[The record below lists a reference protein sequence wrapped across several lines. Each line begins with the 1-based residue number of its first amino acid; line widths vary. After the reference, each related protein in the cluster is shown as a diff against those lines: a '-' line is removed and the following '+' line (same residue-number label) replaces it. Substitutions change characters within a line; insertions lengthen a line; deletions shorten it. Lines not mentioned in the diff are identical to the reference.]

1 MSKQIILEALNGI
14 HDTYVTEAAEA
25 LGLLG
30 EAAPAYTKPAREHRV
45 NLLSRFFGSGW
56 GVAVI
61 CAVVSLSVLG
71 GIIWAGQ
78 RPIVSG
84 PAGTDPSIETNAE
97 TSAETAILLISEE
110 RAVEIASAYWNI
122 RTGDVDPDTGY
133 EFRIES
139 LGQTQTPKG
148 EAVYEIALRW
158 LVDGSRYSTVDM
170 VWVDMMTG
178 EVIIPYEDLE
188 TETGAQTDAETEI
201 HTEGETETETET
213 GTQTDAETDAET
225 EIHTETETAEHEHTF
240 SEWQTDGTPP
250 CASKRYQYRVCSCG
264 FQEKESIPSEEHV
277 YGEWDVYEP
286 ATCYHTGTLYTTC
299 NVCGSKKRQY
309 DAIEKTPHSFEDGYC
324 AVCGLVE
331 GADECFTFRFFNDSN
346 AETVAFIHSREG
358 ATGERV
364 ILPNVAY
371 DDYTKQIVP
380 VVGLDEGLFSYDE
393 TLREI
398 ILPDSFD
405 GISKKAFAY
414 CVNLQSIDLPS
425 HIETIGNMAFYG
437 CTSLTEITL
446 PDSVTTIYDE
456 AFAGCTG
463 IIKVNLSD
471 SLLHIG
477 EKVFADC
484 TGITEVNLPDS
495 LLHTGREVFANCT
508 SLTRVTL
515 PVVYFGTGLFS
526 GCSSLTRVDY
536 KGSVSQ
542 WTEEMSWHE
551 TPLSPT
557 SFTVYCN
564 DGEVVEGQE

>member
-1 MSKQIILEALNGI
+1 MREQMIQEALNGI
-14 HDTYVTEAAEA
+14 RDEYITESCVKLGILGAGALAAGAAADAAWNVILPSSGTAAKAGFGAWLAKGGWVA
-25 LGLLG
+25 LVAGVVV
-30 EAAPAYTKPAREHRV
+30 AAGVAAGV
-45 NLLSRFFGSGW
+45 FFFGKSGDMPPV
-56 GVAVI
+56 G
-61 CAVVSLSVLG
+61 
-71 GIIWAGQ
+71 
-78 RPIVSG
+78 
-84 PAGTDPSIETNAE
+84 
-97 TSAETAILLISEE
+97 
-110 RAVEIASAYWNI
+110 
-122 RTGDVDPDTGY
+122 TGDVTT
-133 EFRIES
+133 EEQEES
-139 LGQTQTPKG
+139 RFEEDDSEESTMA
-148 EAVYEIALRW
+148 ESESESE
-158 LVDGSRYSTVDM
+158 SR
-170 VWVDMMTG
+170 
-178 EVIIPYEDLE
+178 
-188 TETGAQTDAETEI
+188 AETES
-201 HTEGETETETET
+201 ETETEAATT
-213 GTQTDAETDAET
+213 L
-225 EIHTETETAEHEHTF
+225 HEHTF
-240 SEWQTDGTPP
+240 SEWQTDGTHP

-286 ATCYHTGTLYTTC
+286 ATCYHTGTLYTSC

-309 DAIEKTPHSFEDGYC
+309 DAIEKTPHSFEGGYC
-324 AVCGLVE
+324 SVCGLIE
-331 GADECFTFRFFNDSN
+331 GADECFTFRFFNGSN
-346 AETVAFIHSREG
+346 AETVAYISSRDG
-358 ATGERV
+358 VTGERV

-371 DDYTKQIVP
+371 DDFTKQIVP

-425 HIETIGNMAFYG
+425 HIDTIGNMAFYG

-446 PDSVTTIYDE
+446 PDSVAAIYDE

-477 EKVFADC
+477 EEVFADC

-495 LLHTGREVFANCT
+495 LLYIGMKVFADCT

-515 PVVYFGTGLFS
+515 PVVHFGTGLFS

-542 WTEEMSWHE
+542 WTEERSWHE
-551 TPLSPT
+551 SPLSPT

>member
-1 MSKQIILEALNGI
+1 MSREIIQEALNGI
-14 HDTYVTEAAEA
+14 RDEYITEAGARLGLLAVGAAGAVGAASGAAVDPSALYSLSGTEAAAKAGFGAWLAKGGWIA
-25 LGLLG
+25 LVAGVVV
-30 EAAPAYTKPAREHRV
+30 AAGVAAGAF
-45 NLLSRFFGSGW
+45 FFGK
-56 GVAVI
+56 
-61 CAVVSLSVLG
+61 G
-71 GIIWAGQ
+71 GDMPPVG
-78 RPIVSG
+78 
-84 PAGTDPSIETNAE
+84 
-97 TSAETAILLISEE
+97 
-110 RAVEIASAYWNI
+110 
-122 RTGDVDPDTGY
+122 TGDVTTEEQEQSRFEEDVTT
-133 EFRIES
+133 EEQEES
-139 LGQTQTPKG
+139 RFEEDDSEESTMA
-148 EAVYEIALRW
+148 ESESESE
-158 LVDGSRYSTVDM
+158 SR
-170 VWVDMMTG
+170 
-178 EVIIPYEDLE
+178 
-188 TETGAQTDAETEI
+188 AETES
-201 HTEGETETETET
+201 ETETETVT
-213 GTQTDAETDAET
+213 TL
-225 EIHTETETAEHEHTF
+225 HEHTF

-286 ATCYHTGTLYTTC
+286 ATCYHTGTLYTSC

-309 DAIEKTPHSFEDGYC
+309 DAIEKTPHSFEGGYC
-324 AVCGLVE
+324 SVCGLIE
-331 GADECFTFRFFNDSN
+331 GADECFTFRFFNGSN
-346 AETVAFIHSREG
+346 AETVAYISSRDG
-358 ATGERV
+358 VTGERV

-371 DDYTKQIVP
+371 DDFTKQIVP

-425 HIETIGNMAFYG
+425 HIDTIGNMAFYG

-446 PDSVTTIYDE
+446 PDSVAAIYDE

-477 EKVFADC
+477 EEVFADC

-495 LLHTGREVFANCT
+495 LLYIGMKVFADCT

-515 PVVYFGTGLFS
+515 PVVHFGTSLFR

-551 TPLSPT
+551 SPLSPT

-564 DGEVVEGQE
+564 DGEIVVNGG